1 MAVDSRIRKS
11 LEGKIAESLES
22 SGEIRQLAD
31 SLHASDD
38 SFLLG
43 MLVGRLYNSFYYQSR
58 RVLKRD
64 PTGSEFAEFADMIAE
79 NRQRFLSALRA

>member
-22 SGEIRQLAD
+22 SDELRQLAGA
-31 SLHASDD
+31 LHASDD